1 MFCVSD
7 SVRLIRFLELLGTK
21 TEAGGKHMSIYVGLQ
36 TQPFCFKKTVG
47 LPAGKREWV
56 GNSQGSVWLSG
67 SL

>member
-1 MFCVSD
+1 MCCVSD
-7 SVRLIRFLELLGTK
+7 SVRLIQFLGLLGTK

-36 TQPFCFKKTVG
+36 TQPSCFKETVG

-56 GNSQGSVWLSG
+56 GNSQGSVWLAR